1 MIPAVLSRGASFPK
15 RLRNWTREYSVSL
28 YAGIL
33 FLLLLATAFVPYI
46 LIAVPPGNVG
56 VLWSRFGGGTDTAH
70 VFHEGTRLIAPW
82 DRVTLYETRLRVNTA
97 RYDAIA
103 ANGVVVA
110 IEATVRFHVNPP
122 SAGLLHKLVGPNYAE
137 TLVYPKLSSLI
148 YELVAR
154 VDPEALYS
162 RSRATLQQEWLER
175 ARAAF
180 AIPPQDIQGPAGRRS
195 LPLIE
200 IDDVLVTAVI
210 LPALVTEAIERKLQQ
225 QQIMQEYDFR
235 IERERK
241 EAARKR
247 IEAEGIRDFQA
258 TVASNITPEYL
269 RLRGV
274 EATQAFAASP
284 NAKTIIIGG
293 RDGLPVILNTAE
305 EPRGVPLS
313 TAPAPAP
320 K

>member
-1 MIPAVLSRGASFPK
+1 M
-15 RLRNWTREYSVSL
+15 REYSVSL
-28 YAGIL
+28 YAGTL

-46 LIAVPPGNVG
+46 LIAVPPGHVG
-56 VLWSRFGGGTDTAH
+56 VLWSRFGGGTDTEH

-82 DRVTLYETRLRVNTA
+82 DRVTLYDIRLRVNTA

-103 ANGVVVA
+103 NNGVVVA
-110 IEATVRFHVNPP
+110 VEAAVRFHVNPP
-122 SAGLLHKLVGPNYAE
+122 SAGLLHKLVGPDYAQ

-148 YELVAR
+148 YEVVAHA
-154 VDPEALYS
+154 DPEALYS
-162 RSRATLQQEWLER
+162 RSRATLQQELLER
-175 ARAAF
+175 GRAAF
-180 AIPPQDIQGPAGRRS
+180 ATPPEDVQGPPGRRS
-195 LPLIE
+195 PPLIE

-210 LPALVTEAIERKLQQ
+210 LPALVTEAIEHKLQQ
-225 QQIMQEYDFR
+225 QQVMQEYDFR

-241 EAARKR
+241 EATRKR

-293 RDGLPVILNTAE
+293 RDGLPVILNTADD
-305 EPRGVPLS
+305 PRSAPSPTVP
-313 TAPAPAP
+313 APAPAP